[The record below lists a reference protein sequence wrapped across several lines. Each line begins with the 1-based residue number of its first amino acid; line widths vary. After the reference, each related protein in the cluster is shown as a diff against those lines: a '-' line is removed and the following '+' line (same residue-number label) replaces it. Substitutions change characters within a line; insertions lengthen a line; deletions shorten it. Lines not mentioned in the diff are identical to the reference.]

1 MQHRAAILLTVA
13 DQRAAAFPHLRLVG
27 RAGALV
33 DLPWERPLAEWERAG
48 VAFRALPVGPSRH
61 LVRFLERDG
70 KMYALKELPLHVAR
84 TEYEV
89 LRVLAQRGLPA
100 VVAVGISE
108 SPERDVAVL
117 VTEYLSHSLQYRRL
131 LMRLPAGPGPYRDR
145 LLDAMASLL
154 VDLHLAGVYWGDC
167 SLANTLFRRSGD
179 KIQAYLVDAETS
191 EVHPKLSN
199 GQRAADL
206 EVLVENVAFGLA
218 DLALMQGRRDE
229 LDDAAEAAHSV
240 RRRYEA
246 LWTELT
252 DEPLLRIA
260 DRHEIRARI
269 RRLNDLGF
277 AVDEVVLEPGAEGDR
292 LRVRVAVTN
301 RRFHVREIQRL
312 TGIVALEGQAQLLLN
327 DLREYGA
334 WVELQERRPV
344 PEQEAAQLWL
354 RDVYEPT
361 LRRVREV
368 VAPERDPVQT
378 YCDILEHKWLLSE
391 QARRDIGLEAAIRS
405 YLSIGAPAPEDPSG
419 APALDMD
426 EDVLA
431 FGAVDDEDLA
441 DGELDDDGLDDDEWA
456 AEGLDDR
463 AVAEADGTDEAHAA
477 DATGDAGRPGSAGQ
491 RDAGSPPAA
500 ESMPERRGTAP
511 AS

>member
-1 MQHRAAILLTVA
+1 M
-13 DQRAAAFPHLRLVG
+13 
-27 RAGALV
+27 
-33 DLPWERPLAEWERAG
+33 
-48 VAFRALPVGPSRH
+48 FRALPVGPSRH

-70 KMYALKELPLHVAR
+70 RMYALKELPLRVAG

-108 SPERDVAVL
+108 SRERETGVL

-154 VDLHLAGVYWGDC
+154 VDLHIAGVYWGDC

-191 EVHPKLSN
+191 EVHQRLSN
-199 GQRAADL
+199 GQRATDL

-218 DLALMQGRRDE
+218 DLALMQSRRDE
-229 LDDAAEAAHSV
+229 LDDAVEAAHLV

-252 DEPLLRIA
+252 DEPMLRPA

-277 AVDEVVLEPGAEGDR
+277 AVDEVVMEPGADGDR

-301 RRFHVREIQRL
+301 RRFHVRELQRL
-312 TGIVALEGQAQLLLN
+312 TGINALEGQAQLLLN

-334 WVELQERRPV
+334 WIELQERRQV
-344 PEQEAAQLWL
+344 PESQAAQRWL
-354 RDVYEPT
+354 REVYEPT
-361 LRRVREV
+361 LERVLSV
-368 VAPERDPVQT
+368 TGPDRDPVQT

-391 QARRDIGLEAAIRS
+391 GSGRDVGLEQAIGS
-405 YLSIGAPAPEDPSG
+405 YLAIGAPAPEDPSG
-419 APALDMD
+419 APVLDVDDDPFAFEALDD
-426 EDVLA
+426 EA
-431 FGAVDDEDLA
+431 LA
-441 DGELDDDGLDDDEWA
+441 DEELDDEEAEEYDEETEADEPDLEA
-456 AEGLDDR
+456 AEPPPQ
-463 AVAEADGTDEAHAA
+463 APP
-477 DATGDAGRPGSAGQ
+477 DAG
-491 RDAGSPPAA
+491 AGSGVSRGVSGRPKRG
-500 ESMPERRGTAP
+500 RRGAAP
-511 AS
+511 TS